1 MQPATA
7 PTLDSCVSSDS
18 TDGSASLEELKQRK
32 TLQNREHQRRF
43 RLRRK
48 ARVQAVQAE
57 LAATT
62 ARLQEL
68 ENQSKQSNSQPA
80 VIRQIVVPSCTAAL
94 VLPPKPVASQ
104 SSLTSG
110 AQPSGNPDTMLTL
123 SVYNPPRVLSVSD
136 MCNLPGP
143 QLFAIWTS
151 YVKELGQCLLQL
163 ETRADEQVT
172 QRLTQLT
179 NECQDH
185 LNGTY
190 QGLHPA
196 LAKAIAGGNLEQALA
211 TVAQLDHTF
220 WSSILDVWQLSQ
232 PQVADI
238 VYMRRLVLTRRAVL
252 AEERSAILSQLAV
265 TNAQMQNNKMED
277 VTVLRLTE
285 ALLKVSA
292 EHRQA
297 LAIQTQAWGHGILT
311 PKQTAQ
317 LVVLTYP
324 HVGFSHVMLEAIAT
338 EYGEASKRDVEAMAL
353 APSVIGCRA

>member
-1 MQPATA
+1 MHSSGP
-7 PTLDSCVSSDS
+7 CV
-18 TDGSASLEELKQRK
+18 
-32 TLQNREHQRRF
+32 
-43 RLRRK
+43 
-48 ARVQAVQAE
+48 
-57 LAATT
+57 
-62 ARLQEL
+62 
-68 ENQSKQSNSQPA
+68 
-80 VIRQIVVPSCTAAL
+80 
-94 VLPPKPVASQ
+94 
-104 SSLTSG
+104 
-110 AQPSGNPDTMLTL
+110 AQ
-123 SVYNPPRVLSVSD
+123 
-136 MCNLPGP
+136 
-143 QLFAIWTS
+143 S

-220 WSSILDVWQLSQ
+220 WSSILVSQSVFPLCSCFPVILLSSLHVCDTCLPPESCVCLDCVNLLAVHLLKLCWGYTVHVQPSVQEFEFSAVQKFDFLQDVWQLSQ

-297 LAIQTQAWGHGILT
+297 LAIQTQAWGHGVSPLRNICRCSCAYR
-311 PKQTAQ
+311 PRPGNMGQA
-317 LVVLTYP
+317 P
-324 HVGFSHVMLEAIAT
+324 HVTLVTILVHTDTGLVAGSVAHVRIVTILIH
-338 EYGEASKRDVEAMAL
+338 D
-353 APSVIGCRA
+353 